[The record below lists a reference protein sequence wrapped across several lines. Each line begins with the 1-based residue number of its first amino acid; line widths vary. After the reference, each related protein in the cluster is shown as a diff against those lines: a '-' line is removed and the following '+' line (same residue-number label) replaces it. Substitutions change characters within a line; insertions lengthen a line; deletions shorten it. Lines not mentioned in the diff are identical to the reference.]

1 MEILNTISIITAVI
15 LLLSMI
21 FLKYKEIK
29 NNKPKVKLYIAPMYL
44 DSNKVFNDIIGY
56 SLVSIWYKNISLKG
70 NNAFELNTHAE
81 GMITFGNIERLTSIK
96 FISSFLKV
104 KNKEEEENLYA
115 IEINKAILSVILKIE
130 SALSFCKD
138 IEIVIINTLDNKI
151 SSSSKL
157 ENNILSS
164 EVFKEDMDLLR
175 SWLVNTKMDK
185 ITFYY
190 PNDLHNDFYF
200 TEEKIKELFR

>member
-1 MEILNTISIITAVI
+1 MEILNTISIIAVVI
-15 LLLSMI
+15 LSSLMI
-21 FLKYKEIK
+21 LLKYKEIK
-29 NNKPKVKLYIAPMYL
+29 NSRPRVKLYITPVYS

-56 SLVSIWYKNISLKG
+56 SLVSIWYKNITLKG
-70 NNAFELNTHAE
+70 NNAFELAYAE
-81 GMITFGNIERLTSIK
+81 GMITFGNIERLTSIG

-104 KNKEEEENLYA
+104 KNREEENLYA
-115 IEINKAILSVILKIE
+115 REMNKAILSVILKIE

-138 IEIVIINTLDNKI
+138 IEIVIINTLDDKI
-151 SSSSKL
+151 SSSSKF
-157 ENNILSS
+157 ENYILNS

-185 ITFYY
+185 ITFWY
-190 PNDLHNDFYF
+190 PIDLHNDFYF